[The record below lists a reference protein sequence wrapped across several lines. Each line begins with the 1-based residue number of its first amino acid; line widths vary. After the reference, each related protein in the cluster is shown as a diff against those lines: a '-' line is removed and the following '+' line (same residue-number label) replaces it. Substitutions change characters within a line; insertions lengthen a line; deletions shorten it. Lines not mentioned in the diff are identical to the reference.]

1 VPKNLARVARRP
13 QKVKKSCITSSGSL
27 IGSKILICKIATI
40 HSNIGGKEM
49 TNLNS
54 ATWQTPK
61 LAVLNVDKT
70 LGGIFPS
77 TVEGAFLIDP
87 TTGDPTNIQTND
99 SLAPS

>member
-1 VPKNLARVARRP
+1 
-13 QKVKKSCITSSGSL
+13 
-27 IGSKILICKIATI
+27 
-40 HSNIGGKEM
+40 M